1 MMSLI
6 FEIPL
11 PGNIL
16 LQLFSASAVHLMVS
30 LPTDIFSTDLSI
42 QNPVSASSFSPSV
55 ADAFILSWV
64 LQLSAYGR
72 SLFLYWRF
80 LEDGELCLIC
90 FSAMPELGMDI
101 WEALGSYLS
110 VPQTRKSITLSLL
123 RNYITYQLTYFPFL

>member
-16 LQLFSASAVHLMVS
+16 LQFFSASALHLMLS
-30 LPTDIFSTDLSI
+30 LTTDIFSTDLSI
-42 QNPVSASSFSPSV
+42 QNPVSASPFSPSV

-90 FSAMPELGMDI
+90 FSTMPELGMDI

-110 VPQTRKSITLSLL
+110 VPQTRKSIILSLL